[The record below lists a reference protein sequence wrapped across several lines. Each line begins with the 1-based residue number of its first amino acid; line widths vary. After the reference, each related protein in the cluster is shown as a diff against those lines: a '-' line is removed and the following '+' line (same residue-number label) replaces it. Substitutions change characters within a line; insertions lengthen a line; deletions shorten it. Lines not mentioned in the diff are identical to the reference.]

1 MGRETTLRDIA
12 GTLNLS
18 VSTVARALADNPQ
31 ISELT
36 KIRVRACAAELGY
49 VAHSAAR
56 AMRRGHGNLVGLIIP
71 DVQNEF
77 YGTLA
82 KALAQCCD
90 LAGYQLLL
98 AITEDDSDSE
108 ERQVRGLSEAR
119 VAGVVIV
126 PSPRPHRETLQ
137 LLERGPWVQL
147 IRRVANIDA
156 PWFGIDEERALETA
170 TAHLIELGHRRIGYV
185 GGMLDLSTGRSRL
198 RGFERAFARAKLRVP
213 KKLIRVGPPR
223 MQFAASAFA
232 SLWNGPER
240 PTAIVTAG
248 ARLSAGVLD
257 MIGRLK
263 LDVPGDISVVGY
275 GDAPWWNS
283 DLSTVSLPVREIA
296 MACGEF
302 LLRRIRN
309 NGHDDD
315 PVTVRNYRA
324 VHTPSLILRASTA
337 PLDAGKK
344 PGKET
349 A

>member
-12 GTLNLS
+12 KVLDLS
-18 VSTVARALADNPQ
+18 VSTVARALADNSQ
-31 ISELT
+31 ISDQT
-36 KIRVRACAAELGY
+36 KIRVRATASELGY

-56 AMRRGHGNLVGLIIP
+56 AMRRGQGNLVGLIIP

-90 LAGYQLLL
+90 QAGYQLLL
-98 AITEDDSDSE
+98 AITEDDPESE

-119 VAGVVIV
+119 VAGIVIV
-126 PSPRPHRETLQ
+126 PSPRPRKETLQ
-137 LLERGPWVQL
+137 LLARGPWVQL
-147 IRRVANIDA
+147 IRRVSDVEA
-156 PWFGIDEERALETA
+156 PWFGIDEELALQEA

-185 GGMLDLSTGRSRL
+185 GGTLDLSTGRSRL
-198 RGFERAFARAKLRVP
+198 RGFERAFAQAKLRVP
-213 KKLIRVGPPR
+213 KALIRLGPPR
-223 MQFAASAFA
+223 MQFAASSLE
-232 SLWNGPER
+232 SLWNEAER
-240 PTAIVTAG
+240 PTAVVTAG

-263 LDVPGDISVVGY
+263 LDVPKDISIVGY

-283 DLSTVSLPVREIA
+283 GLSTVSLPVREIA

-302 LLRRIRN
+302 LLRRIRDH
-309 NGHDDD
+309 GRDEASVD
-315 PVTVRNYRA
+315 NYRA

-337 PLDAGKK
+337 PLR
-344 PGKET
+344 P
-349 A
+349 